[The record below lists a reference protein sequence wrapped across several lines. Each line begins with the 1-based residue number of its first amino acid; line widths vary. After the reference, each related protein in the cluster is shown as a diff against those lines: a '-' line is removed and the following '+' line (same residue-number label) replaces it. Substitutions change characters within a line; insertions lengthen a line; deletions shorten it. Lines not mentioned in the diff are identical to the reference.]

1 MIRDFRLRLDYIHHI
16 IKLLTVIS
24 IDTFIMQEKLK
35 ERASQLRRK
44 NRSTNL
50 LPYFLIFCTVIACLF
65 FYFRYQ
71 ETAQQTGSRVS
82 RHAESGALA
91 PTLSPEPVIEQQI
104 GGRLPEADPL
114 PDSTGKSPESL
125 VDAVQA
131 GMTQHKTEPLVLGS
145 ADGNEPHAIRATP
158 QDYEIAWASIDNFFE
173 HLDQQPYMKTFQL
186 DASSSIYFSTL
197 IQKILDTPPIV
208 SGETDDLFNILQNT
222 AHFFRIVGSNNI
234 LVLKTILSHE
244 TSSCEEV
251 LADFYTLTQQ
261 PEYLRKNFS
270 LHINDDSLYDYAGFF
285 LTTMGGR
292 LYLFRRDSM
301 LRMVVSYYS
310 ILIVEKANHLGKN
323 RHGIDI
329 RPAVDTL
336 INEIENSGSQLKLKE
351 HYLDNLYNIK
361 EKYM

>member
-1 MIRDFRLRLDYIHHI
+1 M
-16 IKLLTVIS
+16 
-24 IDTFIMQEKLK
+24 
-35 ERASQLRRK
+35 
-44 NRSTNL
+44 
-50 LPYFLIFCTVIACLF
+50 
-65 FYFRYQ
+65 
-71 ETAQQTGSRVS
+71 
-82 RHAESGALA
+82 
-91 PTLSPEPVIEQQI
+91 
-104 GGRLPEADPL
+104 
-114 PDSTGKSPESL
+114 
-125 VDAVQA
+125 
-131 GMTQHKTEPLVLGS
+131 
-145 ADGNEPHAIRATP
+145 
-158 QDYEIAWASIDNFFE
+158 
-173 HLDQQPYMKTFQL
+173 
-186 DASSSIYFSTL
+186 
-197 IQKILDTPPIV
+197 
-208 SGETDDLFNILQNT
+208 
-222 AHFFRIVGSNNI
+222 
-234 LVLKTILSHE
+234 LKTILSHE